1 MRFHRIDT
9 ISIRVL
15 LFGCCLLATR
25 EVLSVVLQSQIVNVT
40 IIGLLALAMIVV
52 VLMGMGKIAN
62 RLWKISGLA
71 ADRVIEKLFTPK
83 NDVVTEASD
92 GKERSA

>member
-1 MRFHRIDT
+1 MRFQSIAT

-25 EVLSVVLQSQIVNVT
+25 EVLSVVLQNQIVNVT
-40 IIGLLALAMIVV
+40 IIGLLALATIIVA
-52 VLMGMGKIAN
+52 LIGMGKIAN
-62 RLWKISGLA
+62 RLWRISGQA

-83 NDVVTEASD
+83 NDVVTECRD